1 MELTQKCIEITT
13 ENMVVQVAIWLVHKY
28 LESFRK
34 IAEPTVENGLKCL
47 QNAHREH
54 RANIFAVFLP
64 MMGCQKMNKIL

>member
-1 MELTQKCIEITT
+1 MELTQKCVEITT

-28 LESFRK
+28 LESSCK

-47 QNAHREH
+47 QNAHSEH